1 MTRATGFGGTEVQ
14 PFTRGIRPAIPLPM
28 NSNPVI
34 VRAVLNRKSI
44 VRTYSDRTEADIAVG
59 FLRRVGA
66 ESIEVTFDET
76 HATAQAFVFG
86 SK

>member
-1 MTRATGFGGTEVQ
+1 
-14 PFTRGIRPAIPLPM
+14 M
-28 NSNPVI
+28 NSNPII
-34 VRAVLNRKSI
+34 VRAVLNRRSI

-76 HATAQAFVFG
+76 RATAQAFVFG
-86 SK
+86 T